1 MEKAIEALLKDSKI
15 FADSVVSECCADNR
29 VREIRMN

>member
-15 FADSVVSECCADNR
+15 FADSVVSECCGGDC
-29 VREIRMN
+29 VGDIR